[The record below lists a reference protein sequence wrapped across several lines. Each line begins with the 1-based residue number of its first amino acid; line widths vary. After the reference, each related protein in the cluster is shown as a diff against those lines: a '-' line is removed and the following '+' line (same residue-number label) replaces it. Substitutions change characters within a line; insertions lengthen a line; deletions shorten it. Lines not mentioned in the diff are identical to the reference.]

1 MIDNYDYP
9 LHDEEHEILP
19 TGLRVKNTCSVCKEG
34 HPLISQFGYRVYILN
49 NKLCLEG
56 PDGICCSEVLT
67 TCPKCG
73 RSLQNTCGSSKEY
86 WNVYLGIL

>member
-9 LHDEEHEILP
+9 LHEEEHEILP
-19 TGLRVKNTCSVCKEG
+19 SGLNIKPKCPVCDRGVSLVKNNS
-34 HPLISQFGYRVYILN
+34 GYRVYILN

-56 PDGICCSEVLT
+56 PDGISCSDTLT

-73 RSLQNTCGSSKEY
+73 RSL
-86 WNVYLGIL
+86 

>member
-9 LHDEEHEILP
+9 LHEEEHEILP
-19 TGLRVKNTCSVCKEG
+19 SGRNIKKKCPICYEGEPIVKNSN
-34 HPLISQFGYRVYILN
+34 GYRVYIFN

-56 PDGICCSEVLT
+56 PDGITCSETLT

-73 RSLQNTCGSSKEY
+73 RKL
-86 WNVYLGIL
+86 

>member
-9 LHDEEHEILP
+9 LHNEEHEILP
-19 TGLRVKNTCSVCKEG
+19 CGMKLKKSCPVCEKG
-34 HPLISQFGYRVYILN
+34 ASLINQFGYRVYILN

-73 RSLQNTCGSSKEY
+73 RSL
-86 WNVYLGIL
+86 